1 MIEYKQET
9 FNEDVRTMAAW
20 VFAWEEVTTPHLRWQ
35 PSLIIGIARG
45 GLIPAVHLSHALS
58 VRMQCIHWQLR
69 DGNLQDPVS
78 VANNNQVLIVDDIND
93 SGETFCGVINSIKNN
108 SEISE
113 KALKQNIKTASL
125 FSRKSSKFAVDYS
138 PNKVDTNDWI
148 NFPWEQKNNA

>member
-45 GLIPAVHLSHALS
+45 GLIPAVHLSHMLS
-58 VRMQCIHWQLR
+58 VRMQCIRWQLR
-69 DGNLQDPVS
+69 DGDRQDPVL
-78 VANNNQVLIVDDIND
+78 VKNNTQVLIVDDIND
-93 SGETFCGVINSIKNN
+93 SGETFCGVIDSIRNN

-113 KALKQNIKTASL
+113 KALEQNIKTVSL
-125 FSRKSSKFAVDYS
+125 FSRKSSKFSVDYS